1 MSALSQLTDVYLEVD
16 GAAALSTELIDR
28 VNGVCD
34 DVEDSAKDIT
44 VLVLIEPGRNGSG
57 ADPWPHNLGVHTI
70 NKWEQALRRFE
81 RLPAIT
87 FAVVHGAC
95 RGPALDLL
103 LTTDYRVGS
112 PNATLRIPPMARATW
127 PGMALYRMAN
137 QLGVGRARQ
146 LALLGREAP
155 AAQAVVWGLLDEV
168 AADTVQRS
176 RDVLIDFAGFSGKE
190 LAVRRQLLSEA
201 SATSFEDAIG
211 PHLAACDRALRLAS
225 SGPDSGQG
233 IHPA

>member
-1 MSALSQLTDVYLEVD
+1 MSALSQLTDVYLQVD
-16 GAAALSTELIDR
+16 GGTALSTDLIDR
-28 VNGVCD
+28 VNRVCD
-34 DVEDSAKDIT
+34 DVEDSTKDVT
-44 VLVLIEPGRNGSG
+44 VLVLLEAAQGGPS

-81 RLPAIT
+81 RLPALT
-87 FAVVHGAC
+87 FAVVHGVC

-103 LTTDYRVGS
+103 LTTDFRIGT
-112 PNATLRIPPMARATW
+112 PNATLRIPPAARATW

-137 QLGVGRARQ
+137 QLGVGRSRQ
-146 LALLGREAP
+146 LALLGREAS

-176 RDVLIDFAGFSGKE
+176 RDALIDFAGFSGKE

-201 SATSFEDAIG
+201 TSTSFEDAIG

-225 SGPDSGQG
+225 SGPDSGPG
-233 IHPA
+233 IQVA